1 MSLKMKKILE
11 LFPYSYSLT
20 CKLWVSPIVQN
31 SAVYLSQKTLYLKSQ
46 TASILNFMSYL
57 FSIENI

>member
-31 SAVYLSQKTLYLKSQ
+31 SAVYLSQ
-46 TASILNFMSYL
+46 
-57 FSIENI
+57 